1 VSRYWLRFRRFV
13 FHSILHA
20 DDTPHA
26 LALGVSI
33 GTLVA
38 ILPFI
43 GLQTIVAVG
52 LAALFRANK
61 AVCVP
66 LVWITNPLTTPP
78 IVGLC
83 LVVGRFIMG
92 SPAGPPP
99 HEVLSTLPDPPPPA
113 SWFSTQFWYDL
124 VGQLMSLGAEW
135 WVGSF
140 VVGGILAAIA
150 YPLTRWLVSAYRERH
165 RKRLLQRQLFRT
177 RIPATARQ
185 PA

>member
-13 FHSILHA
+13 FHRILHA

-26 LALGVSI
+26 LALGVSV

-43 GLQTIVAVG
+43 GLQTIVAVS
-52 LAALFRANK
+52 LAALLRANK

-66 LVWITNPLTTPP
+66 LVWITNPFTTVP

-83 LVVGRFIMG
+83 LAVGRFIMG
-92 SPAGPPP
+92 SPAAIPPP
-99 HEVLSTLPDPPPPA
+99 EVLSGLVDPPPAA
-113 SWFSTQFWYDL
+113 SWFSLHFWYDL
-124 VGQLMSLGAEW
+124 ASQLMSLGVEL

-140 VVGGILAAIA
+140 VVGGVLAAIA
-150 YPLTRWLVSAYRERH
+150 YPLTRWAVSVYRERH
-165 RKRLLQRQLFRT
+165 RKRILQRQLFRT

-185 PA
+185 TA